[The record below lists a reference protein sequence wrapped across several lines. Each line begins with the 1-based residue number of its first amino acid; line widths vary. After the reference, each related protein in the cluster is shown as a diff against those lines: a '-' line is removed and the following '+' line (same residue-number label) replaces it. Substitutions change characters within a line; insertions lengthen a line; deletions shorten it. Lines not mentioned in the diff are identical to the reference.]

1 MNGSKFLFSYMWFQE
16 NIDKLILQKGAYQQ
30 YIKSQLDKD
39 QISFSDN
46 EGNKKMMNPRL
57 SMN

>member
-30 YIKSQLDKD
+30 YIKSQSDKD
-39 QISFSDN
+39 QFSSSDN